1 MTTKLLAGWAAF
13 AGILGTALLASSSAS
28 AIPTYN
34 VDGIFFPS
42 TPAPG
47 GNYIQGQLDQE
58 ELVTAPGQTFAG
70 LGKVTDIADAAANIT
85 YTYGMGGAYLTD
97 VFKNFVVD
105 TIVAPTASTAGT
117 ITFTGGQLKYYVE
130 ASDPNIATGTRATDF
145 ANASSGTLWLSL
157 LPDAVDAFGHTLII
171 TIPAGANSLSQFN
184 GASAQALLS
193 VDLANPGDAGLLF
206 HNCGF
211 VNPFTLAGSSC
222 FPGHSDVDFI
232 GAANSGA
239 SGDFPISGHD
249 TLKALA
255 STAVP
260 EPGSLLLL
268 GTGLLSLA
276 GFGSVRR
283 RRRPQA

>member
-1 MTTKLLAGWAAF
+1 MRTKWLAGCAVF
-13 AGILGTALLASSSAS
+13 AGVLGTAVLASSSAS
-28 AIPTYN
+28 AIPVDT
-34 VDGIFFPS
+34 VDGINFPS
-42 TPAPG
+42 TTAPG

-58 ELVTAPGQTFAG
+58 ELVTHTGQSFAG
-70 LGKVTDIADAAANIT
+70 LGKVTDIADAGANIT
-85 YTYGMGGAYLTD
+85 YTYGQGGKYLTD
-97 VFKNFVVD
+97 VFKNFIVD
-105 TIVAPTASTAGT
+105 TVVPPTATTGGT
-117 ITFTGGQLKYYVE
+117 ITFFGGQLKYYVE
-130 ASDPNIATGTRATDF
+130 NSDPNIATGSRTTDF
-145 ANASSGTLWLSL
+145 ANASSGALWLSL
-157 LPDAVDAFGHTLII
+157 KPDAVDALGHTLII
-171 TIPAGANSLSQFN
+171 TIPAGANSLSQFS
-184 GASAQALLS
+184 GASAEALLS

-211 VNPFTLAGSSC
+211 NNPFTLPGSSC

-249 TLKALA
+249 TLKALN

-276 GFGSVRR
+276 GLRR
-283 RRRPQA
+283 RRRAAK